1 MPPSAPS
8 SSTFNST
15 SFGPASSRSPIFEQ
29 AQAEFAKE
37 TNSTNTTATFSVVH
51 KASSSKTPTDE
62 QRRTVRL
69 HVKQTGA
76 PMNMANIFNMAQP
89 AVAERLRYCMRCVE
103 EPHSLGMKPSS
114 TVRSSNYM
122 RSHADQL
129 VAAGILRV
137 VTNDMLRDR
146 PTRGDGLMFV
156 VLELDSDGNERLR
169 SICYPETLNDF
180 LTPEVY
186 SAQLPQL
193 GHPAKFA
200 DAVREEIAAEGDLA
214 MAFHQVPLSEEAST
228 WHRVRDDSGRLLE
241 WRRLGMGN
249 RPACEIMQLITEIIS
264 GVPERVKPE
273 FAAHDVVH
281 QQYVD
286 GFVVSG
292 DDAAVRA
299 AEKKISDNSV
309 HAGAAWKKPGTRV
322 SKHVTFIGGERNHEA
337 HTIKVAAKTRAKMPF
352 ELPRSMQARELVA
365 LTSRLIWASGLLRIP
380 LARFY
385 LCIKWANRK
394 ANQLNRDYTSKENG
408 RRIRSDAIAVPD
420 GIRSMFNTW
429 LALAR
434 KERFFPPGRRLD
446 SESLHHDTMFVDAS
460 TSYGWGVYFF
470 GADGSIAV
478 YGAPWPEGTDT
489 SNISRL
495 EALGTRLALEAFR
508 ERLAG
513 NKNVDIRIDNTSVVA
528 AMTRGLARSQNV
540 NNELIGALEYL
551 ADNDFI
557 YTVAYVKSKDNWA
570 DAPSRGKRAYLPV
583 RRGDVVSSENMN
595 RGEMPVPDGNR
606 GLAGRSSRM

>member
-1 MPPSAPS
+1 VPPPAQS

-15 SFGPASSRSPIFEQ
+15 SFGPTSSSSPIFEQ

-37 TNSTNTTATFSVVH
+37 TNTTGATTATFSVVH

-76 PMNMANIFNMAQP
+76 PMNMANIYDMAQP

-103 EPHSLGMKPSS
+103 QPQSLGMKPSS
-114 TVRSSNYM
+114 TVRASNYM
-122 RSHADQL
+122 RAHADQL
-129 VAAGILRV
+129 IGAGILRV
-137 VTNDMLRDR
+137 VTDDMLRDR

-169 SICYPETLNDF
+169 SICYPETLNNF

-186 SAQLPQL
+186 TAQLPQL

-264 GVPERVKPE
+264 GVPARVKPE
-273 FAAHDVVH
+273 FAVHNVVH

-292 DDAAVRA
+292 NDAEVRA
-299 AEKKISDNSV
+299 AEQKISNNSIRV
-309 HAGAAWKKPGTRV
+309 GAAWKKPGTRV
-322 SKHVTFIGGERNHEA
+322 SKHVTFIGGERDHQA
-337 HTIKVAAKTRAKMPF
+337 HTIRVAAKTRAKMPL
-352 ELPRSMQARELVA
+352 ELPKRMQARELVA
-365 LTSRLIWASGLLRIP
+365 LTSRLIWATGLLRIP

-394 ANQLNRDYTSKENG
+394 ANQLNRDFVSKKDG
-408 RRIRSDAIAVPD
+408 RHIRSETIEVPA
-420 GIRSMFNTW
+420 GIRAMFNTW
-429 LALAR
+429 LVLAR
-434 KERFFPPGRRLD
+434 KERYFAPGGEPDVKAQR
-446 SESLHHDTMFVDAS
+446 HDTLFVDAS
-460 TSYGWGVYFF
+460 TSWGWGCYFF

-495 EALGTRLALEAFR
+495 EALGTRLSLEAFR

-551 ADNDFI
+551 AENDFT

-583 RRGDVVSSENMN
+583 RRGDIMRCNMN

-606 GLAGRSSRM
+606 GSAGRSSRM